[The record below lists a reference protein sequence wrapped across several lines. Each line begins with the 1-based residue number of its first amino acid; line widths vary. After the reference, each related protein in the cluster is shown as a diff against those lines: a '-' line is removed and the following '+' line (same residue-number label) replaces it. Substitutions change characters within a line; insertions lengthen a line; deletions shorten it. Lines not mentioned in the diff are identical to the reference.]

1 MEGAELFE
9 LALTSSPCLP
19 GLLGNGL
26 RLRRDLDLSGSQVAG
41 SHWTTASTSKR
52 SAIWLCESE
61 IGGRLLC
68 VGTTIDGRGG
78 RSIQADRARVGGAV
92 RLIHQFDS
100 KGEIRLM
107 GARLGG
113 SLDLTGARV
122 ESLDGP
128 AVDLED
134 ATVEGS
140 IFLID
145 DSAGRRPVIRGR
157 FDMDSTRISG
167 PLLMRNATLEEFAGA
182 QTGSVYARPTVTGTA
197 LSASRL
203 SVGAEVI
210 LAGRCEITGRI
221 DLSMSDMSAV
231 SIGESCILRS
241 PGGTAL
247 DLTNAEV
254 RALVR
259 LDPDATVEGTIRLA
273 GAVIHGTLAL
283 HGQISQ
289 PEHRRLVG
297 GHAMSVDG
305 EVYLVGLRT
314 TGGEVNFSG
323 ARIGSLNA
331 SRAQLHNPGGYSLRL
346 SQAVI
351 NGPVRL
357 IDGFTSAGLV
367 ALNRST
373 IEGRLHF
380 TGGSFDCPAPTPLIG
395 TVTRSRRYRRPSA
408 AAST

>member
-1 MEGAELFE
+1 MDEIYETELSSALHSGAVIDGIKSGVKRKVQAVLLRKYCHELGQQVDPRGLQLTNAIVVGCLDLAGLAVPFPLRFDGCEFDSAPKVEGAELFE

-167 PLLMRNATLEEFAGA
+167 RLLMRNATLEEFSGA

-203 SVGAEVI
+203 SVATK
-210 LAGRCEITGRI
+210 RY
-221 DLSMSDMSAV
+221 S
-231 SIGESCILRS
+231 
-241 PGGTAL
+241 
-247 DLTNAEV
+247 
-254 RALVR
+254 
-259 LDPDATVEGTIRLA
+259 PDAA
-273 GAVIHGTLAL
+273 K
-283 HGQISQ
+283 
-289 PEHRRLVG
+289 
-297 GHAMSVDG
+297 
-305 EVYLVGLRT
+305 
-314 TGGEVNFSG
+314 
-323 ARIGSLNA
+323 
-331 SRAQLHNPGGYSLRL
+331 SRAG
-346 SQAVI
+346 
-351 NGPVRL
+351 
-357 IDGFTSAGLV
+357 
-367 ALNRST
+367 ST
-373 IEGRLHF
+373 CR
-380 TGGSFDCPAPTPLIG
+380 
-395 TVTRSRRYRRPSA
+395 
-408 AAST
+408 